1 MKKLIIILMAI
12 FLLVP
17 SMCLSEEL
25 PPSGIGVSANKKNAP
40 IHWKYC
46 EDYGQLLK
54 KAFEEKSKNTY
65 RRRGWG
71 ASYDFLITRDGNI
84 TAMKLDIYQNEYFNK
99 VVKDVILSV
108 KPNPFYEGMNEDS
121 LLFSIYLG
129 YQSYNKI
136 EIVNGLST
144 SYWGDRD
151 VFMIDID
158 LKK

>member
-1 MKKLIIILMAI
+1 MKKLIIILTAI

-25 PPSGIGVSANKKNAP
+25 PPVGVGIPVTKKNAP

-54 KAFEEKSKNTY
+54 KTFEEKSKNTY

-71 ASYDFLITRDGNI
+71 ASYNFLITRDGNI

-99 VVKDVILSV
+99 VVKDVILST
-108 KPNPFYEGMNEDS
+108 KTIPFYEGMNEDS
-121 LLFSIYLG
+121 ILVSIYLG
-129 YQSYNKI
+129 YQRKPSVS
-136 EIVNGLST
+136 VNIGRSGR
-144 SYWGDRD
+144 YERAIFD
-151 VFMIDID
+151 VDID

>member
-25 PPSGIGVSANKKNAP
+25 PPSGVGIPVTKKNTP

-54 KAFEEKSKNTY
+54 KTFEEKSKNTY

-71 ASYDFLITRDGNI
+71 ASYNFLLTRDGNI
-84 TAMKLDIYQNEYFNK
+84 TNMELDIYQNEYFNK
-99 VVKDVILSV
+99 VVKDVILST
-108 KPNPFYEGMNEDS
+108 KTIPFYEGMNEDS
-121 LLFSIYLG
+121 LLVSIYLG
-129 YQSYNKI
+129 YQRKPSVS
-136 EIVNGLST
+136 VNIGRSGR
-144 SYWGDRD
+144 YERAIFD
-151 VFMIDID
+151 VDID

>member
-1 MKKLIIILMAI
+1 MKKLIIILTAI

-25 PPSGIGVSANKKNAP
+25 PPVGVGIPVTKKNTP

-54 KAFEEKSKNTY
+54 KTFEEKSKNTY

-71 ASYDFLITRDGNI
+71 ASYNFLITRDGNI
-84 TAMKLDIYQNEYFNK
+84 TNMELDIYQNEYFNK
-99 VVKDVILSV
+99 VVKDVILST
-108 KPNPFYEGMNEDS
+108 KTIPFYEGMNEDS
-121 LLFSIYLG
+121 ILVSIYLG
-129 YQSYNKI
+129 YQRKPSVS
-136 EIVNGLST
+136 VNIGRSGR
-144 SYWGDRD
+144 YERAIFD
-151 VFMIDID
+151 VDID

>member
-1 MKKLIIILMAI
+1 MKKLIIILTAI

-25 PPSGIGVSANKKNAP
+25 PPVGVGIPVTKKNTP

-54 KAFEEKSKNTY
+54 KTFEEKSKNTY

-71 ASYDFLITRDGNI
+71 ASYNFLIARDGNI
-84 TAMKLDIYQNEYFNK
+84 TNMELDIYQNEYFNK
-99 VVKDVILSV
+99 VVKDVILST
-108 KPNPFYEGMNEDS
+108 KTIPFYEGMNEDS
-121 LLFSIYLG
+121 ILVSIYLG
-129 YQSYNKI
+129 YQRKPSVS
-136 EIVNGLST
+136 VNIGRSGR
-144 SYWGDRD
+144 YERAIFD
-151 VFMIDID
+151 VDID

>member
-54 KAFEEKSKNTY
+54 KTFEEKSKNTY

-71 ASYDFLITRDGNI
+71 ASYNFLITRDGNI
-84 TAMKLDIYQNEYFNK
+84 TNMELDIYQNEYFNK
-99 VVKDVILSV
+99 VVKDIILST
-108 KPNPFYEGMNEDS
+108 KTIPFYEGMNEDS
-121 LLFSIYLG
+121 ILVSIYLG
-129 YQSYNKI
+129 YQRKPSVS
-136 EIVNGLST
+136 VNIGRSGR
-144 SYWGDRD
+144 YERAIFD
-151 VFMIDID
+151 VDID